1 MRRYLT
7 IAGRIAIALYLFW
20 VVGALEQDV
29 IAPIAAAWR
38 ASVAIMLGVA
48 LNVIDRHSQTGRAAR

>member
-7 IAGRIAIALYLFW
+7 IAGRIALALYLFW

-38 ASVAIMLGVA
+38 TSAAIMLGVA
-48 LNVIDRHSQTGRAAR
+48 LNVIDRHSQTGRVAR

>member
-7 IAGRIAIALYLFW
+7 IAGRIALALYLFW

-29 IAPIAAAWR
+29 IVPIAAAWR